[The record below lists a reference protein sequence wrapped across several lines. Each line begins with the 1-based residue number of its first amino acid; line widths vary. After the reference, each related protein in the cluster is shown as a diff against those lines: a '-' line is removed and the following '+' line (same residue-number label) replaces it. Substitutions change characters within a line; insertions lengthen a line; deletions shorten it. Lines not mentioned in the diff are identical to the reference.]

1 MTYPEGRTP
10 ITPDDMAKMHP
21 STWEA
26 ECRWQTIRAE
36 QAIDEAKALRA
47 ENSRLNEERDR
58 ALAWRDKDWQA
69 SQDNAALQARVAKLG
84 ALVEKAYLE
93 GWSHGAINY
102 GAASVRMIEAQR
114 AQDWRSISASR
125 AALQEGKG

>member
-26 ECRWQTIRAE
+26 ECRWHTIRAQ

-47 ENSRLNEERDR
+47 
-58 ALAWRDKDWQA
+58 
-69 SQDNAALQARVAKLG
+69 RVAKLEA
-84 ALVEKAYLE
+84 ALSDFVAMGEQYE
-93 GWSHGAINY
+93 WDQSQTGRAILMRQ
-102 GAASVRMIEAQR
+102 A
-114 AQDWRSISASR
+114 R